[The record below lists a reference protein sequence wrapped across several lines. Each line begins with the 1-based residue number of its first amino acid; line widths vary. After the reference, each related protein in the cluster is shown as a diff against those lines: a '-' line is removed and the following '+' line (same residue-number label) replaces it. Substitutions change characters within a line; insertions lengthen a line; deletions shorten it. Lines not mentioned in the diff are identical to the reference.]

1 MKQNSLSTN
10 IILVG
15 MMGSGKTTIGKLL
28 STKLNFS
35 FIDTDRMIEK
45 QQNLSIDEIFEKKGE
60 SLFRELERDIISV
73 LPAQN
78 TVVSTGGGLPV
89 FNDNWMKLNELGSTI
104 YLKAN
109 EASIIQRVSTKLNRP
124 LFSNKQDDI
133 ASLIAIRE
141 VYYNRASYI
150 VNTNNNS
157 PEEVMNEILKL
168 LLR

>member
-1 MKQNSLSTN
+1 MKHNSLSTN

-109 EASIIQRVSTKLNRP
+109 EASIIHRVSTKLNRP